1 MESRSGVENLD
12 EDGYTQLDFRSQGIT
27 GRPVVLEKVT
37 CATSPHWRPIAVTLG
52 ILCLLILVIAVIL
65 GTMAYEAI
73 WRSNS
78 GSNPLKNDNFP
89 SRNKENHSQSTQS
102 SLEDHVAPTKTLTT
116 TGAFS
121 SSCPPNWIIHKNNCY
136 LFSTSLASWNRSKR
150 QCSQLHSN
158 LLKIDSAEELEFIVR
173 QMSSQPDNSFWIG
186 LSRHQTEGSWLW
198 EDGSMFSSNLFQI
211 RSTETQEN
219 SSQSCVWIHLS
230 IIYDQLCSVPSYSIC
245 EKKLSIK

>member
-65 GTMAYEAI
+65 GSM
-73 WRSNS
+73 
-78 GSNPLKNDNFP
+78 
-89 SRNKENHSQSTQS
+89 
-102 SLEDHVAPTKTLTT
+102 
-116 TGAFS
+116 GAFS